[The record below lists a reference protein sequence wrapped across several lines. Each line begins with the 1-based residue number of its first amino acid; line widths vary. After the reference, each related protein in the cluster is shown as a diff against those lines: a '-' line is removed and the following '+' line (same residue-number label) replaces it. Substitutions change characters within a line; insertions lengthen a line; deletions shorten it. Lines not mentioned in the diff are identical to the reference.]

1 MVSEQIQARYANAV
15 VQVLWFLADMNNSDL
30 TWDNFDEAI
39 CSWVEMAYAEGEHKT
54 LVNFALA
61 GLQFFL
67 PACVGKLKQSW
78 RLAKVWQ
85 RLEPPIRVLPISP
98 LLVGAF
104 AGAAIHMG
112 FLSEGA
118 SLLIGFDCMLRSG
131 ELYNLCRKDITFLRD
146 KAVLC
151 LGKSKSGKR
160 TGANELVVVESDC
173 AVFWLRQA
181 CHRLEPAD
189 KLLFRGERFFRR
201 LFYEL
206 ISTLDVQGLLT
217 VYSLRRGGATWNF
230 LLHGSMEKTLLRGR
244 WSSTSTARIYLQ
256 DAAAMVSHL
265 QLNNWQISMATSMAL
280 VLHSSGFRSAQRSS
294 S

>member
-1 MVSEQIQARYANAV
+1 MVSEKIQARYANAV
-15 VQVLWFLADMNNSDL
+15 MQVLVFFADMNTTHL
-30 TWDNFDEAI
+30 TWTNFDEAV
-39 CSWVEMAYAEGEHKT
+39 CSWIETAYAEGEHKT
-54 LVNFALA
+54 LVSFALA

-67 PACVGKLKQSW
+67 PTCVGKLKQSW

-85 RLEPPIRVLPISP
+85 RLEPPVRVLPISP

-160 TGANELVVVESDC
+160 TGTNELVVVESHC

-181 CHRLEPAD
+181 CSRLTPAD
-189 KLLFRGERFFRR
+189 KLLFRGERFFRK

-206 ISTLDVQGLLT
+206 IEALDIT

-256 DAAAMVSHL
+256 DATATVGHL
-265 QLNNWQISMATSMAL
+265 QLSDWQVSMAKDMARFL
-280 VLHSSGFRSAQRSS
+280 QASGLWSAQRSS